1 MPQKINGTWDQICTF
16 ESLHRAW
23 REVKRGKSERG
34 IVLRYEN
41 DLACNLE
48 RVLTSLREG
57 TYKPKPHYEFVLY
70 DNKERLIQAPH
81 LEDRIVQHA
90 VCNAIRLPVQSRL
103 IDHTYSCLIG
113 RGVHR
118 CSNQLTKYLQ
128 TGKYTYYLKADV
140 SKFFYNIDHELLI
153 AEVRR
158 IFKCKRTIEI
168 LSLFI
173 EVNNTT
179 GHGIPIGASTSQILA
194 NLSLNPLDHY
204 AKRDLKLHTY
214 LRYCDDMLVLFH
226 TKEEAT
232 KALLGV
238 ENKLKDLRFSLNPS
252 SHIGKVSSGI
262 DWVGYRHWPR
272 YKLVRKSTIRRIK
285 DRLPLPA
292 EVRASYIG
300 HAKGTASFRYI
311 SCLCRRFRLKA
322 R

>member
-1 MPQKINGTWDQICTF
+1 MPQKINGTWEQICTF

-41 DLACNLE
+41 DLARNLE
-48 RVLTSLREG
+48 RVLESLRDG
-57 TYKPKPHYEFVLY
+57 SYKPKPHYEFILY

-90 VCNAIRLPVQSRL
+90 VCNAIRLPVQSKL

-118 CSNQLTKYLQ
+118 CSDQLSRYLRSR
-128 TGKYTYYLKADV
+128 GYTYYLKADV
-140 SKFFYNIDHELLI
+140 KKFFYSIDHDMLMS
-153 AEVRR
+153 EVKR
-158 IFKCKRTIEI
+158 IFKCQKTIN
-168 LSLFI
+168 LLDMFI
-173 EVNNTT
+173 KVNNIT

-204 AKRDLKLHTY
+204 ARRELKLNTY
-214 LRYCDDMLVLFH
+214 LRYCDDMVALFN
-226 TKEEAT
+226 TKEEAII
-232 KALLGV
+232 ALSKIKS
-238 ENKLKDLRFSLNPS
+238 KLEELHFSLNPS
-252 SHIGKVSSGI
+252 SHIGRVSSGI
-262 DWVGYRHWPR
+262 DWVGYRHWLK

-292 EVRASYIG
+292 EVKASYIG
-300 HAKGTASFRYI
+300 HAKGTASLDYI
-311 SCLCRRFRLKA
+311 TTLCR
-322 R
+322 